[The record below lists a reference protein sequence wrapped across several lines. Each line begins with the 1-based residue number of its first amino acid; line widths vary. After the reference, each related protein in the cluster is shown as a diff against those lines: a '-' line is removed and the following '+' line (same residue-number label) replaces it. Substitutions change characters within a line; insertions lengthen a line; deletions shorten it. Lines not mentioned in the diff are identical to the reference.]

1 MSMSNFLDAT
11 SGRHCYS
18 RDAHLEMNII
28 DELKKSLN
36 LKPHPNEGGYFVE
49 TYRSTDWII
58 TSNGERSIA
67 TAIYYLLTP
76 DSFSALHKLTGD
88 EIFHFY
94 AGDPVEMLML
104 FPNGSSQI
112 VILGADV
119 IGGMKPQHVVPGG
132 VWQGSRLVQGGRY
145 ALLGATMSPGFAYDD
160 YIHGNSAELIVQ
172 YPERAEIIQQL
183 ISQSS

>member
-1 MSMSNFLDAT
+1 MQT
-11 SGRHCYS
+11 SAWHCYS

-36 LKPHPNEGGYFVE
+36 LKPHPNEGGYFAE

-94 AGDPVEMLML
+94 VGGPVEMLML
-104 FPNGSSQI
+104 FPDGSGHT
-112 VILGADV
+112 VVLGADV

-132 VWQGSRLVQGGRY
+132 VWQGSRLVQDGKY

-160 YIHGNSAELIVQ
+160 YEHGNREELITQ
-172 YPERAEIIQQL
+172 YPERAEIIRQL
-183 ISQSS
+183 TIRK

>member
-1 MSMSNFLDAT
+1 MQMSGWS
-11 SGRHCYS
+11 CYS
-18 RDAHLEMNII
+18 PDVHLEMNII
-28 DELKKSLN
+28 EELKKSLN
-36 LKPHPNEGGYFVE
+36 LKPHPNEGGYFAE

-94 AGDPVEMLML
+94 VGGPVEMLML

-119 IGGMKPQHVVPGG
+119 LGGMKPQHVVPGG
-132 VWQGSRLVQGGRY
+132 VWQGTRLLKDGTCVLRG
-145 ALLGATMSPGFAYDD
+145 
-160 YIHGNSAELIVQ
+160 
-172 YPERAEIIQQL
+172 
-183 ISQSS
+183 